1 MIIVSNKL
9 CKPFE
14 WILGSKF
21 LAVTFYPF
29 IIIPKSTKQ
38 NPILII
44 LKHLFKIFL
53 IIFILDLLIFI
64 IIILFIN
71 NPKIIFLFRKIIKL
85 IIICF
90 KSIKLKNII
99 IILSKIFLKFL
110 NHVHVLFRLPT
121 STYQTLGFL
130 YSQYQLDLL

>member
-38 NPILII
+38 NPILINHEKI
-44 LKHLFKIFL
+44 HLRQQRELLLLPFYIWYLIALKRKGYLNISFEKEAFSNERNL
-53 IIFILDLLIFI
+53 KYLDTRTPFSFIKYF
-64 IIILFIN
+64 
-71 NPKIIFLFRKIIKL
+71 
-85 IIICF
+85 
-90 KSIKLKNII
+90 
-99 IILSKIFLKFL
+99 
-110 NHVHVLFRLPT
+110 
-121 STYQTLGFL
+121 
-130 YSQYQLDLL
+130 